1 MFYPT
6 TCVGFRYGPVPG
18 QASRAVFLGSLL
30 LRRCRSALALRVLSG
45 LAGGVSAAPSGY
57 LPSTRSSVC
66 ARAFRYSV
74 TAGTPRYGAA
84 ES

>member
-18 QASRAVFLGSLL
+18 RASRAVFLGSLL

-66 ARAFRYSV
+66 ARAFRSSV
-74 TAGTPRYGAA
+74 TAGTPRDGAA